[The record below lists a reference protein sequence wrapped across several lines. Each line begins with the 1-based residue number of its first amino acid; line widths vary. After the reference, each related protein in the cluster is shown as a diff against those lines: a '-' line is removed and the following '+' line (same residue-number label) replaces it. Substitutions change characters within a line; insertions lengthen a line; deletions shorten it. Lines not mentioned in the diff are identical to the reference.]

1 MSAGHR
7 RKLVNFSIKRHMQM
21 RLFLRVLSIAMA
33 GIGLMALIFYFYS
46 SREINGT
53 FRQFHI
59 QAQNFLDYLLPT
71 VIMSTLAAILFAAAI
86 TVFFPHKIA
95 GPLYRIEKEL
105 KNRVS
110 EGDFTVR
117 FTIRKGDEVSDL
129 PETVNLLL
137 DKLRYMIEKAKRP
150 AEELYTI
157 TSETEGNAYRD
168 IEGLVRRINDAL
180 AEFRV

>member
-1 MSAGHR
+1 MSARHR
-7 RKLVNFSIKRHMQM
+7 RKLVNFSIKRQMQV
-21 RLFLRVLSIAMA
+21 RLFLSVLSIAMA

-46 SREINGT
+46 YREINGSY
-53 FRQFHI
+53 RQFHI
-59 QAQNFLDYLLPT
+59 QAQNFLDYLLPA
-71 VIMSTLAAILFAAAI
+71 VVLSLVAAILFAAGI

-105 KNRVS
+105 KNKVS

-117 FTIRKGDEVSDL
+117 FTIRKGDEVTDL

-137 DKLRYMIEKAKRP
+137 DKLRHRIEKAKVP
-150 AEELYTI
+150 AEELYSI
-157 TSETEGNAYRD
+157 TSGTEGKAYKD
-168 IEGLVRRINDAL
+168 IEGLVKQINDAL